1 MSVFRPLC
9 NILKIKMIPFGM
21 QKTAFYAPK
30 GGILEVKGGLLE
42 RNMPPSGIWKTAYR
56 FGFSEIWSD
65 TPSLPYAG

>member
-30 GGILEVKGGLLE
+30 GGILEAERRSFRTQYAAFRNLE
-42 RNMPPSGIWKTAYR
+42 DGI
-56 FGFSEIWSD
+56 
-65 TPSLPYAG
+65 